1 MSTILLVLAVL
12 AVLFGAAALL
22 TSDRPVLAD
31 APPDAADAGLPTGP
45 VQPEDVAALRFSM
58 APRGYR
64 MAEVDD
70 VLDRL
75 AAELADRDRR
85 LTLLEATMTD
95 GLPPAPAS
103 DPAPAPASAP
113 ASAPEAMWNPQQWS
127 AGDSTEPRRPEAQQ
141 PQAAQ
146 QPQWPPH
153 QG

>member
-1 MSTILLVLAVL
+1 MLTILLLLAVL

-45 VQPEDVAALRFSM
+45 VQPRDVAALRFSV

-85 LTLLEATMTD
+85 LTLLEA
-95 GLPPAPAS
+95 
-103 DPAPAPASAP
+103 
-113 ASAPEAMWNPQQWS
+113 
-127 AGDSTEPRRPEAQQ
+127 EPQQ
-141 PQAAQ
+141 PQRPEPQ
-146 QPQWPPH
+146 QPQQPQRDPYE
-153 QG
+153 G

>member
-1 MSTILLVLAVL
+1 MLTILLLLAVL

-31 APPDAADAGLPTGP
+31 APPDAADTGLPTGP
-45 VQPEDVAALRFSM
+45 VQPEDVAALRFSV

-85 LTLLEATMTD
+85 LSLWEATVTD
-95 GLPPAPAS
+95 GLPPVPVPAPVPAAA
-103 DPAPAPASAP
+103 PAPAP
-113 ASAPEAMWNPQQWS
+113 PQ
-127 AGDSTEPRRPEAQQ
+127 TQQ
-141 PQAAQ
+141 P
-146 QPQWPPH
+146 PPLSPYDE
-153 QG
+153 